1 MDTSGMTPEQ
11 LRELADSMD
20 DAPVG
25 EASISLVDDEKPKSP
40 KKVTLTALGVTVKAD
55 PGAFDDY
62 DLLEEIISYGESPL
76 VYIPMLKALCGKD
89 YKRVK
94 DELRDQYGHL
104 SLERVSEFLDETQKQ
119 LIALK
124 N

>member
-1 MDTSGMTPEQ
+1 MEASGMTPEQ

-20 DAPVG
+20 NGGGD
-25 EASISLVDDEKPKSP
+25 EAHVSLVDDEKSKAPR
-40 KKVTLTALGVTVKAD
+40 KVTLTALGVTVKAD

-62 DLLEEIISYGESPL
+62 DLLEEIANYGESPL
-76 VYIPMLKALCGKD
+76 SFIPMLKALCGKD
-89 YKRVK
+89 YQRVK

-104 SLERVSEFLDETQKQ
+104 SMERVGQFLDEAQKQ
-119 LIALK
+119 LVALK

>member
-1 MDTSGMTPEQ
+1 MEASGMTPEQ

-20 DAPVG
+20 NGGDDAR
-25 EASISLVDDEKPKSP
+25 ISLVEDEKPKSP

-62 DLLEEIISYGESPL
+62 DLLEEIANYGESPL
-76 VYIPMLKALCGKD
+76 SFIPMLKALCGKD
-89 YKRVK
+89 YQRVK

-104 SLERVSEFLDETQKQ
+104 SMERVGEFLDEAQKQ
-119 LIALK
+119 LVALK

>member
-1 MDTSGMTPEQ
+1 MEASEMTPEQ
-11 LRELADSMD
+11 LRELADSMESGSGD
-20 DAPVG
+20 DAHI
-25 EASISLVDDEKPKSP
+25 ALVDDDRPKPH

-55 PGAFDDY
+55 PSAFDDY
-62 DLLEEIISYGESPL
+62 DLLEEIANYGESPL
-76 VYIPMLKALCGKD
+76 SFIPMLKALCGKD

-104 SLERVSEFLDETQKQ
+104 SLERVGQFLDEAQKE
-119 LIALK
+119 LVALK

>member
-1 MDTSGMTPEQ
+1 MEASGMTPEQ

-20 DAPVG
+20 NGGDDAH
-25 EASISLVDDEKPKSP
+25 ISLVDDDKPKSP

-62 DLLEEIISYGESPL
+62 DLLEEIANYGESPL
-76 VYIPMLKALCGKD
+76 SFIPMLKALCGKD
-89 YKRVK
+89 YQRVK
-94 DELRDQYGHL
+94 DELRDQYGHI
-104 SLERVSEFLDETQKQ
+104 SMERVGEFLDEAQKQ
-119 LIALK
+119 LVALK

>member
-1 MDTSGMTPEQ
+1 MEASGMTPEQ

-20 DAPVG
+20 NGGDDAHT
-25 EASISLVDDEKPKSP
+25 SLVEDEKPKSP

-62 DLLEEIISYGESPL
+62 DLLEEIANYGESPL
-76 VYIPMLKALCGKD
+76 SFIPMLKALCGKD
-89 YKRVK
+89 YQRVK

-104 SLERVSEFLDETQKQ
+104 SMERVGQFLDEVQKQ
-119 LIALK
+119 LVALK

>member
-1 MDTSGMTPEQ
+1 MEASGMTPEQ

-20 DAPVG
+20 NGGGDDAH
-25 EASISLVDDEKPKSP
+25 ISLVDDDKPKSP

-55 PGAFDDY
+55 PGSFDDY
-62 DLLEEIISYGESPL
+62 DLLEEIANYGESPL
-76 VYIPMLKALCGKD
+76 SFIPMLKALCGKD
-89 YKRVK
+89 YQRVK

-104 SLERVSEFLDETQKQ
+104 SMERVGQFLDETQKQ
-119 LIALK
+119 LVALK

>member
-1 MDTSGMTPEQ
+1 MEASGMTPEQ

-20 DAPVG
+20 NGGDDAH
-25 EASISLVDDEKPKSP
+25 ISLVDDERPKSP

-62 DLLEEIISYGESPL
+62 DLLEEIANYGESPL
-76 VYIPMLKALCGKD
+76 SFIPMLKALCGKD
-89 YKRVK
+89 YQRVK

-104 SLERVSEFLDETQKQ
+104 SMERVGQFLDETQKQ
-119 LIALK
+119 LVALK

>member
-1 MDTSGMTPEQ
+1 MEASGMTPEQ

-20 DAPVG
+20 NGGDDAH
-25 EASISLVDDEKPKSP
+25 ISLVEDEKPKSP

-62 DLLEEIISYGESPL
+62 DLLEEIANYGESPL
-76 VYIPMLKALCGKD
+76 SFIPMLKALCGKD
-89 YKRVK
+89 YQRVK

-104 SLERVSEFLDETQKQ
+104 SMERVGQFLDEVQKQ
-119 LIALK
+119 LVALK

>member
-1 MDTSGMTPEQ
+1 MEASVMTPEQ

-20 DAPVG
+20 NGGDDAH
-25 EASISLVDDEKPKSP
+25 ISLVDDDKTKVP

-62 DLLEEIISYGESPL
+62 DLLEEIANYGESPL
-76 VYIPMLKALCGKD
+76 SFIPMLKALCGKD
-89 YKRVK
+89 YQRVK

-104 SLERVSEFLDETQKQ
+104 SMERVGQFLDEVQKQ
-119 LIALK
+119 LVALK